1 MITLWIA
8 IQAVVDLLILIA
20 ILFYIFDLKNRKK
33 IEKLNVNL
41 KKKET
46 QELIQSLDRLI
57 TESERAS
64 IDISDKALLSQ
75 KKTQE
80 LLDHLEI
87 KKNQLQGEAKK
98 AELLIEQIKDQLEA
112 GPNKNESILS
122 EEDKYSEAAKLAKTG
137 LNAEDISR
145 KLDLPKG
152 EVELI
157 LNLPLQNAKKNQKS

>member
-1 MITLWIA
+1 M
-8 IQAVVDLLILIA
+8 
-20 ILFYIFDLKNRKK
+20 
-33 IEKLNVNL
+33 
-41 KKKET
+41 
-46 QELIQSLDRLI
+46 
-57 TESERAS
+57 
-64 IDISDKALLSQ
+64 
-75 KKTQE
+75 
-80 LLDHLEI
+80 
-87 KKNQLQGEAKK
+87 QGEAKK

-112 GPNKNESILS
+112 DPNKNESILS

>member
-98 AELLIEQIKDQLEA
+98 A
-112 GPNKNESILS
+112 GV
-122 EEDKYSEAAKLAKTG
+122 
-137 LNAEDISR
+137 
-145 KLDLPKG
+145 PKG
-152 EVELI
+152 SGEIGRASCRERV
-157 LNLPLQNAKKNQKS
+157 

>member
-98 AELLIEQIKDQLEA
+98 AELPIEQIKNQLEA

>member
-8 IQAVVDLLILIA
+8 IQAIVDLLILIA

-33 IEKLNVNL
+33 EEKLNVNL

-64 IDISDKALLSQ
+64 IGISDKALLSQ
-75 KKTQE
+75 KRIQE
-80 LLDHLEI
+80 LLDQLET
-87 KKNQLQGEAKK
+87 KQKELQEEAKK
-98 AELLIEQIKDQLEA
+98 AESLIEKIRNQLETDS
-112 GPNKNESILS
+112 NKNEPVPS
-122 EEDKYSEAAKLAKTG
+122 EEDKYSEAAKLAKSG
-137 LNAEDISR
+137 LKAEEICR
-145 KLDLPKG
+145 QLDLPKG

-157 LNLPLQNAKKNQKS
+157 LDLPLQNAKKNQKN

>member
-112 GPNKNESILS
+112 DPNKNESILS

>member
-46 QELIQSLDRLI
+46 QKLIQSLDRLI

-98 AELLIEQIKDQLEA
+98 AELLIEQIKNQLEA

>member
-98 AELLIEQIKDQLEA
+98 AELLIEQIKNQLEA

>member
-46 QELIQSLDRLI
+46 QKLIQSLDRLI

-112 GPNKNESILS
+112 DPNKNESILS